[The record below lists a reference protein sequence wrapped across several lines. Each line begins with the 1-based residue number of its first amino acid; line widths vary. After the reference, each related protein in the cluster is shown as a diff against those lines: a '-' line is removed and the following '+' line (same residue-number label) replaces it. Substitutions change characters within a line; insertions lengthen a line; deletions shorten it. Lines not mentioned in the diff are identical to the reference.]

1 MKATI
6 KERHLE
12 NKNRFLALKESFLDA
27 FETSGGTSGLT
38 EWAKNNPDKFYPI
51 VVRILL
57 KEIQPF
63 KIPAGLMGM
72 S

>member
-12 NKNRFLALKESFLDA
+12 NKNRFLSLKESFLDA
-27 FETSGGTSGLT
+27 FEASGGTDGLA
-38 EWAKNNPDKFYPI
+38 EWAKKNPDKFYP
-51 VVRILL
+51 VMVRILL

-63 KIPAGLMGM
+63 KIPAGFMHM

>member
-12 NKNRFLALKESFLDA
+12 NKNRFLVLKESFLDA
-27 FETSGGTSGLT
+27 FEVSGGTDSLA
-38 EWAKNNPDKFYPI
+38 EWAKKNPDKFYP
-51 VVRILL
+51 VMVRILL
-57 KEIQPF
+57 KETQPF
-63 KIPAGLMGM
+63 KIPAGFMRM

>member
-12 NKNRFLALKESFLDA
+12 NKNRFLFLKESFLDA
-27 FETSGGTSGLT
+27 FEASGGTDSLA
-38 EWAKNNPDKFYPI
+38 EWAKKNPDKFYP
-51 VVRILL
+51 VMVRILL
-57 KEIQPF
+57 KETQPF
-63 KIPAGLMGM
+63 KIPAGFMRM

>member
-1 MKATI
+1 MKATT
-6 KERHLE
+6 KERQLE

-27 FETSGGTSGLT
+27 FEVSGGTDGLA
-38 EWAKNNPDKFYPI
+38 EWAKKNPDKFYP
-51 VVRILL
+51 VMVRILL

-63 KIPAGLMGM
+63 KIPAGFMHM

>member
-6 KERHLE
+6 KERHVE
-12 NKNRFLALKESFLDA
+12 NKNRLLSVKESFLDA
-27 FETSGGTSGLT
+27 FEASGGTSGLT

-63 KIPAGLMGM
+63 KIPAGFMRM

>member
-12 NKNRFLALKESFLDA
+12 NNNRFLALKESFLDA
-27 FETSGGTSGLT
+27 FETSGGTDSLA
-38 EWAKNNPDKFYPI
+38 EWAKKNPDKFYP
-51 VVRILL
+51 VMVRILL
-57 KEIQPF
+57 KETQPF
-63 KIPAGLMGM
+63 KIPTGFMHM

>member
-1 MKATI
+1 MKATT
-6 KERHLE
+6 KDRQLE
-12 NKNRFLALKESFLDA
+12 NKNRFLALKEAFLDA
-27 FETSGGTSGLT
+27 FEASGGTDGLA
-38 EWAKNNPDKFYPI
+38 EQAKNNPDKFYPI

-63 KIPAGLMGM
+63 KIPAGFMRM

>member
-12 NKNRFLALKESFLDA
+12 NKNRFVALKESFLVA
-27 FETSGGTSGLT
+27 FETIGGTDSLA
-38 EWAKNNPDKFYPI
+38 EWAKKNPDKFYPI

-63 KIPAGLMGM
+63 KIPAGFMHM

>member
-6 KERHLE
+6 KERHVE
-12 NKNRFLALKESFLDA
+12 NKNRLLSVKESFLDA
-27 FETSGGTSGLT
+27 FETIGGTDSLA
-38 EWAKNNPDKFYPI
+38 EWAKKNPDKFYPI

-63 KIPAGLMGM
+63 KIPAGFMRM

>member
-12 NKNRFLALKESFLDA
+12 NKNRFLSLKESFLDA
-27 FETSGGTSGLT
+27 FEASGGTDGLT
-38 EWAKNNPDKFYPI
+38 EWAKNNPDKFYP
-51 VVRILL
+51 VMVRILL
-57 KEIQPF
+57 KETQPF
-63 KIPAGLMGM
+63 KLPAGFMRM

>member
-1 MKATI
+1 MKATT
-6 KERHLE
+6 KDRQLE

-27 FETSGGTSGLT
+27 FEVSGGTDGLA

-57 KEIQPF
+57 KETQTF
-63 KIPAGLMGM
+63 KIPAGFMHM

>member
-6 KERHLE
+6 KERHVE
-12 NKNRFLALKESFLDA
+12 NNNRLLSLKESFLDA
-27 FETSGGTSGLT
+27 FEASGGTDSLA

-57 KEIQPF
+57 KETQSF
-63 KIPAGLMGM
+63 KLPAGFMHM

>member
-1 MKATI
+1 MKATT
-6 KERHLE
+6 KERQLE

-27 FETSGGTSGLT
+27 FEASGGTDSLA

-57 KEIQPF
+57 KETQTF
-63 KIPAGLMGM
+63 KIPAGFMHM

>member
-1 MKATI
+1 MKATT
-6 KERHLE
+6 KERQLE
-12 NKNRFLALKESFLDA
+12 NKNRFLALKEYFLDA
-27 FETSGGTSGLT
+27 FEASGGTDSLA

-63 KIPAGLMGM
+63 KIPAGFMHM

>member
-12 NKNRFLALKESFLDA
+12 NNNRFLALKESFLDA
-27 FETSGGTSGLT
+27 FETSGGTDGLA
-38 EWAKNNPDKFYPI
+38 EWAKKNPDKFYPVI
-51 VVRILL
+51 VRILL

-63 KIPAGLMGM
+63 KVSAGFMRM

>member
-6 KERHLE
+6 KERQLE
-12 NKNRFLALKESFLDA
+12 NNNRFLSLKVSFLDA
-27 FETSGGTSGLT
+27 FEASGGTDSLA

-63 KIPAGLMGM
+63 KIPAGFMHM

>member
-1 MKATI
+1 MKPTI
-6 KERHLE
+6 KERHVE
-12 NKNRFLALKESFLDA
+12 NNNRFLSLKESFLDA
-27 FETSGGTSGLT
+27 FEASGGTDSLA

-63 KIPAGLMGM
+63 KIPAGFMRM

>member
-1 MKATI
+1 MKPTI
-6 KERHLE
+6 KERHVE
-12 NKNRFLALKESFLDA
+12 NNNRFLSLKESFLDA
-27 FETSGGTSGLT
+27 FEASGGTDSLA

-57 KEIQPF
+57 KETQTF
-63 KIPAGLMGM
+63 KIPAGFMHM